1 MSLLYSHTSDYL
13 TVNSL
18 DLHTERWIPAN
29 KAVRDC
35 TLVLLNHGMFGN
47 TYNWRFLGPFL
58 AEKGFFVLAIDMVGF
73 GLSCRCTNFV
83 HGHDDR
89 ARLLWG
95 VIQHVEQEYSISD
108 TLKWVI
114 IAHSMGC
121 ASAIM
126 MKKEKEHKIERLI
139 FIAPALQPVI
149 PPVAKFI
156 CSLRPLRPLIYPIT
170 KAVLKRRSR
179 FERSLIK
186 AYGRVP
192 TEEEIEGHFTPL
204 QMPETHKCLVKMM
217 ATQSEDI
224 GVDLIRSIGD
234 LPILIIWGD
243 KDAVVPLEEGRWLEE
258 LLNTSIVVIE
268 GEGHCPAETN
278 PEETNHI
285 IWDWLSKTP

>member
-108 TLKWVI
+108 TLKWCNNDEKGERTQNGTFNLYCPGSTTS
-114 IAHSMGC
+114 HSTCTEIHMQLETTETIDL
-121 ASAIM
+121 SNYQSSTQ
-126 MKKEKEHKIERLI
+126 KK
-139 FIAPALQPVI
+139 
-149 PPVAKFI
+149 
-156 CSLRPLRPLIYPIT
+156 
-170 KAVLKRRSR
+170 SR